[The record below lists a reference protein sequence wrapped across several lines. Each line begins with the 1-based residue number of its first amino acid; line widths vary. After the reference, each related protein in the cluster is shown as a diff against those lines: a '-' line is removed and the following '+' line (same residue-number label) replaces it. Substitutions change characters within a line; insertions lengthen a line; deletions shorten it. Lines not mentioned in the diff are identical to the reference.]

1 MSSSSTN
8 ETTTTTPLQVRMIPV
23 PTDSDDEIVDG
34 LSYHR
39 CGDEYSTEGV
49 VCGDARASCGRFA
62 AFQAKFL
69 GPISPERHPAVWM
82 CLNAFCLSWSLSLGV
97 HLTLLFIWYGN
108 EVVAS
113 KATTTHYLVYS
124 LLTTLVWVVEISLR
138 AAFPGLETV
147 LVVATPTE
155 SDEEDEEQQ
164 HQQQYQQPQVSRTF
178 TAEESVVTIET
189 IVQRRSKK
197 HWTVIITELLL
208 AVFFG
213 IETVL
218 DCWNHWHH
226 RHGIE
231 EEIESNDD
239 AYYAYDS
246 DDGTAHYS
254 MLQQESDIW
263 INVLA
268 YAYMTYHTY
277 HEYYKARTTR
287 MDIHRSLSSTLLSHQ
302 QHQQRQQQ
310 HQHQQSPPQYP
321 QQHFPIDTVQSTSPN
336 ATLRTTFTRSAME
349 RSKNSMVQLAPSA
362 PIINTSTTSG
372 NESNQEP
379 IGLPLHIP
387 DEPLPIPSPLVPVVQ
402 QEPQPRRT
410 NEIQCSAPP
419 VQQNESRKEQED
431 NVAETVSSPSLQETP
446 QEE

>member
-1 MSSSSTN
+1 
-8 ETTTTTPLQVRMIPV
+8 MIPV
-23 PTDSDDEIVDG
+23 PTDSDDAIVEG
-34 LSYHR
+34 LSYQR
-39 CGDEYSTEGV
+39 CGDEEFSTDGV
-49 VCGDARASCGRFA
+49 VCGDAKASCGRFA
-62 AFQAKFL
+62 AFQEKYL
-69 GPISPERHPAVWM
+69 GPLSPERHPAVWM

-97 HLTLLFIWYGN
+97 YLTLLYIWYGN
-108 EVVAS
+108 EVAAS

-138 AAFPGLETV
+138 AAFPGLDTI
-147 LVVATPTE
+147 LVVSTPTQ
-155 SDEEDEEQQ
+155 SDDEDEEQQ
-164 HQQQYQQPQVSRTF
+164 HNSQQQQVYRTF

-189 IVQRRSKK
+189 IVQQRSRK

-277 HEYYKARTTR
+277 HEYYKAQTTR

-302 QHQQRQQQ
+302 QHQQRQ
-310 HQHQQSPPQYP
+310 HQQQSTQYP
-321 QQHFPIDTVQSTSPN
+321 QQNFPIDSVQNVSPN
-336 ATLRTTFTRSAME
+336 ATLRTSFARSAME
-349 RSKNSMVQLAPSA
+349 RSRNGMVQLAPSA
-362 PIINTSTTSG
+362 PMINTSSIG
-372 NESNQEP
+372 NSNMPGTED

-387 DEPLPIPSPLVPVVQ
+387 TSELPSPLVPIAQQ
-402 QEPQPRRT
+402 QEQQPLKVHNNT
-410 NEIQCSAPP
+410 PP
-419 VQQNESRKEQED
+419 VQSQTESRKEQKEED
-431 NVAETVSSPSLQETP
+431 VVAETVPSQISKDNTKKKSPLP
-446 QEE
+446 VAI